1 MNQPA
6 DKTIAILDKTII
18 GSLYVFTTF
27 SMFSISITQI
37 FAGVGGLAWLLR
49 THLTES
55 WHEQRWPL
63 AIPFGLYVLACLIA
77 VADAYDV
84 GYSYPALKK
93 LFEILIFFWVIN
105 CVQRKRL
112 RESLIILLIISAT
125 VAGLYGFYQAWQD
138 GVNLGAR
145 VAGTMSIYM
154 TFAGLLM
161 IVGMLSLGRMIFRRP
176 QEMWLWPSV
185 AIITVCLLFT
195 LTRQAWLGFLIG
207 LSFLLFTW
215 KKKLVL
221 IFSVSIMIVVLVF
234 SHQVTSGIQN
244 LVSGKPDPNNSF
256 MWNLKYRFQDMFSGN
271 DSTFLMRK
279 ALWLGGWEI
288 FKDHPLTGC
297 GFSCVDLINSQYP
310 DPTGYIKQ
318 IRGMHN
324 NFVQL
329 AVDTGL
335 LGLTSWMGIWFCFFR
350 LLYERS
356 AALKH
361 DPPSCWVLVGSA
373 AAGIAFLTGGCFES
387 NFYDSEVVMV
397 LYFIMAL
404 PFCGS
409 QNNEIAYI
417 KNDDAPAQV

>member
-1 MNQPA
+1 
-6 DKTIAILDKTII
+6 
-18 GSLYVFTTF
+18 
-27 SMFSISITQI
+27 
-37 FAGVGGLAWLLR
+37 
-49 THLTES
+49 
-55 WHEQRWPL
+55 
-63 AIPFGLYVLACLIA
+63 
-77 VADAYDV
+77 
-84 GYSYPALKK
+84 
-93 LFEILIFFWVIN
+93 
-105 CVQRKRL
+105 
-112 RESLIILLIISAT
+112 
-125 VAGLYGFYQAWQD
+125 
-138 GVNLGAR
+138 
-145 VAGTMSIYM
+145 M

-161 IVGMLSLGRMIFRRP
+161 IVGMSALGRALFKKPREITLWLPIF
-176 QEMWLWPSV
+176 
-185 AIITVCLLFT
+185 IIAGCLLLT
-195 LTRQAWLGFLIG
+195 LTRQAWLGFLMG
-207 LSFLLFTW
+207 
-215 KKKLVL
+215 
-221 IFSVSIMIVVLVF
+221 LVF
-234 SHQVTSGIQN
+234 LIYTRKKVYLLALPFIVTLVI
-244 LVSGKPDPNNSF
+244 LVSPGEVKHRLENMASGKDF
-256 MWNLKYRFQDMFSGN
+256 TFFQ
-271 DSTFLMRK
+271 RV
-279 ALWLGGWEI
+279 ALWQGGWKI
-288 FKDHPLTGC
+288 FNDHPLTGC
-297 GFSCVDLINSQYP
+297 GFRCVDLINSQYP